1 MSPFCQI
8 LFTAFCKYPQNIA
21 QRPLVASTYTV
32 SCCTVKAAFP
42 TSGAY
47 LASPNDP
54 RNCITFPSQSQKRS
68 SHVLGAGNPQISNCK
83 IVRSTRPR
91 HVHRWQFKTFPGGK
105 RQDSSVDVTAALH
118 EHQTKQKLWFDNSQS
133 SKQSILWPLS
143 SGKGRGLVG
152 MGNASRGHKNV

>member
-1 MSPFCQI
+1 MCSWFFCALVTRFSNLI
-8 LFTAFCKYPQNIA
+8 YCFCIFPEYCTQA
-21 QRPLVASTYTV
+21 TCASTYTV

-42 TSGAY
+42 TNDAY
-47 LASPNDP
+47 LDSPNDP
-54 RNCITFPSQSQKRS
+54 RNCITFRSQSQKQS
-68 SHVLGAGNPQISNCK
+68 SHVLRAGKPQISYYK

-143 SGKGRGLVG
+143 
-152 MGNASRGHKNV
+152 NASRGHKNV